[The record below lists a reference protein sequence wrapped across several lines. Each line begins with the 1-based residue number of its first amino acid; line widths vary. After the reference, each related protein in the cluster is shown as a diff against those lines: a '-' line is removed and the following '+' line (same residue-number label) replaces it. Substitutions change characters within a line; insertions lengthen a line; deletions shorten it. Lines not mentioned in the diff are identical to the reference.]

1 MSISETSATTVGM
14 ATVVATSNRGL
25 NPEELAGLAVEK
37 IMRISSEA
45 DPIIRMQAEAF
56 RERLRTLLVR
66 YFEQAQKSERTTL
79 YNLFKSQGHE
89 DMAQII
95 KRL

>member
-1 MSISETSATTVGM
+1 MSISETSDTLVG
-14 ATVVATSNRGL
+14 TPTIVATSNRGL

-37 IMRISSEA
+37 IMHISSGA

-56 RERLRTLLVR
+56 KERLRVLLVG

>member
-1 MSISETSATTVGM
+1 MSISETSVTTAGA

-25 NPEELAGLAVEK
+25 NPDELAGLALKK
-37 IMRISSEA
+37 IMHISSGA

-56 RERLRTLLVR
+56 KEDLRALLVR

-95 KRL
+95 RKL

>member
-14 ATVVATSNRGL
+14 PTIVATSNRGL
-25 NPEELAGLAVEK
+25 NPDELAGLAVEK
-37 IMRISSEA
+37 IMRISSDA
-45 DPIIRMQAEAF
+45 DPVIRMQAEAF
-56 RERLRTLLVR
+56 RERLRALLVR

>member
-14 ATVVATSNRGL
+14 PTIVATSNRGL
-25 NPEELAGLAVEK
+25 NPDELAGLAVEK
-37 IMRISSEA
+37 IMRISSDA
-45 DPIIRMQAEAF
+45 DPVIRMQAEAF
-56 RERLRTLLVR
+56 KEKLRTLLVR

>member
-1 MSISETSATTVGM
+1 MSISETSDTLVG
-14 ATVVATSNRGL
+14 TPTIVATSNRGL

-37 IMRISSEA
+37 IMRISADA

-56 RERLRTLLVR
+56 KERLRALLVG
-66 YFEQAQKSERTTL
+66 YFKQAQKSERTTL